1 MASSSSPSPSSAA
14 TPSGTHPHG
23 DPDAQR
29 SREKCLQILAISPKV
44 RYAGIMNAFGRTVAG
59 ALRKGVAPLLKPEE
73 AKSEYFIE
81 ASRTQMRRQFEQS
94 IGKTEY
100 TLTENEKVKIL
111 SVPGNKDSRFFA
123 YVTMDKDTPPSEVA
137 KIIES
142 VRKMV

>member
-1 MASSSSPSPSSAA
+1 M
-14 TPSGTHPHG
+14 
-23 DPDAQR
+23 
-29 SREKCLQILAISPKV
+29 

-81 ASRTQMRRQFEQS
+81 ASRTHVRRQFEQS
-94 IGKTEY
+94 IGRTEY

-111 SVPGNKDSRFFA
+111 SVPGNRDDGRFFA
-123 YVTMDKDTPPSEVA
+123 YVTMDKDTAPSEVA

-142 VRKMV
+142 VRSMV